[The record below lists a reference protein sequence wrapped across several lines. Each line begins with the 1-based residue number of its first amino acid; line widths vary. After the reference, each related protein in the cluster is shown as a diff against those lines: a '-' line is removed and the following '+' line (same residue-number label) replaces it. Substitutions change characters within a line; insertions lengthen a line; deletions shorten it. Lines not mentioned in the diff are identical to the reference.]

1 MKVYGQL
8 ENAQVESKAS
18 DFAGT
23 LTGAIWWHTT
33 DLVVKTSD
41 GTNVRALLRNDAK
54 LVIGN
59 HATANNN
66 IRLHRGASGVLQ
78 FLQGG
83 DATAEGT
90 LSTSLNQISGRLENY
105 TDAGKPSAG
114 NAGRVAWIT
123 DTARLKV
130 DDGSNWQTV
139 PTNAD
144 VLDSIYDIQNLS
156 LAVGPGG
163 GNTLLIALK
172 NKAGNDPS
180 ATDPVKIAFRNSSN
194 AGGDYSVLTRTSSL
208 SMTISSGST
217 LGHAS
222 GIESDIWIYAIN
234 NAGTMELA
242 CSNTLYDTEKVI
254 STSAEGGAGAA
265 DSNRTI
271 YSTTARTNVAARIIG
286 RVKISQATAGTWV
299 SSPTAVILNPR
310 LEDDVTVLYSSN
322 SGTNTF
328 SSATSTTVNYEDM
341 EADKKNSTT
350 TGSGWNTTINI
361 AGRYEIQASCS
372 FNSAAWTAS
381 NTIEV
386 NIRKN
391 GTSNIIQGYWM
402 CQASLT
408 IPVYVQAIGVVEL
421 AKDDTIDVRLY
432 HNRNAGSITMDNQA
446 TANRFCL
453 RRLDD

>member
-1 MKVYGQL
+1 MLFYGQL
-8 ENAQVESKAS
+8 QKAALETLGSNPSAGVTGRIFWNTTSGRAQV
-18 DFAGT
+18 D
-23 LTGAIWWHTT
+23 
-33 DLVVKTSD
+33 D
-41 GTNVRALLRNDAK
+41 GTNIRALLRNDQE
-54 LVIGN
+54 LILGN

-78 FLQGG
+78 FVQGG

-90 LSTSLNQISGRLENY
+90 LSTSLNQISGKLENY

-139 PTNAD
+139 PTNTD
-144 VLDSIYDIQNLS
+144 VLDSVYDIKNLS

-172 NKAGNDPS
+172 NKAGNDPTS
-180 ATDPVKIAFRNSSN
+180 TDPVKIAFRNSSN
-194 AGGDYSVLTRTSSL
+194 AGGDYSVLTRTAAL
-208 SMTISSGST
+208 SMTVSSGST

-222 GIESDIWIYAIN
+222 GVESDIWIYAIN

-242 CSNTLYDTEKVI
+242 CSTTLVDTEKVI

-265 DSNRTI
+265 DSNRTV
-271 YSTTARTNVAARIIG
+271 YSTTARTNVAAKVIG

-299 SSPTAVILNPR
+299 SSPTAVILNP
-310 LEDDVTVLYSSN
+310 LLVDDIGIQYSSN

-328 SSATSTTVNYEDM
+328 AFNTSTTVNYEDM
-341 EADKKNSTT
+341 ELDTKNTTT
-350 TGSGWNTTINI
+350 TGSGWSTTIVSSGKYFI
-361 AGRYEIQASCS
+361 TAQAS
-372 FNSAAWTAS
+372 FNSVAWTAS
-381 NTIEV
+381 NQIEINV
-386 NIRKN
+386 RKN
-391 GTSNIIQGYWM
+391 ASTNILQGTWL

-408 IPVYVQAIGVVEL
+408 IPTVVNVSGEVTL
-421 AKDDTIDVRLY
+421 AKDDSIDIRVY
-432 HNRNAGSITMDNQA
+432 HNRSGGSITMDNQPA
-446 TANRFCL
+446 FNRVTI
-453 RRLDD
+453 RKII